1 MMDEDRVNNRSK
13 YEGYNIDGD
22 ADNDGNE
29 DLANNPFNV
38 DGKNEGINIQQDR
51 IDVDVLQRK
60 NFDDFV
66 ISSYDPDADNSSNK
80 DK

>member
-38 DGKNEGINIQQDR
+38 DGKNKGINIQ
-51 IDVDVLQRK
+51 
-60 NFDDFV
+60 
-66 ISSYDPDADNSSNK
+66 
-80 DK
+80 